1 LPAHFY
7 FVRPE
12 LAQGH
17 GGNGQVYVDPEGS
30 PMTMFGHFPDNVKS
44 EQEGADADGAVAVT
58 KHTVIRLHPGW
69 HPLWQN
75 QHCHTRAA
83 PAPA

>member
-1 LPAHFY
+1 
-7 FVRPE
+7 
-12 LAQGH
+12 
-17 GGNGQVYVDPEGS
+17 
-30 PMTMFGHFPDNVKS
+30 MTMFGHFPDNVKS
-44 EQEGADADGAVAVT
+44 EQAGADADGAVAVT